1 MNILKLN
8 NKYSAKL
15 ISALCFV
22 FAGILLLGA
31 GTAFAATNGN
41 GFVKCSGAHGG
52 TTFVYS
58 DSVGGTKLAKTSL
71 LQFIYAG
78 ADGVIQPPDA
88 SGNPTGDDQL
98 ISTGTVGTPW
108 STDGEFFYYLDA
120 MTDNA
125 KIYVRAWNAASLS
138 AATKYG
144 DSAVYTI
151 NGGLPKPTP
160 FTWNVTDSSHAGG
173 LATDKNKP
181 GSIPPTP
188 TPLSI
193 SNTSLGG
200 GTVGTAYSQ
209 MLSATG
215 GTAPYTWTISS
226 GSLPAGLT
234 LSTAGLVFGT
244 PTTSQTS
251 NFTVQAADSAAHTA
265 TQPLAITIAVGSS
278 GSTTSVITVS
288 PAASPAGTKIRL
300 TLVSGRSFGASQGNS
315 RLSFSN
321 RTSLANSTDVTT
333 TKWSDTTIE
342 AIVPSLASGL
352 YDVKVLYVQN
362 AGGVLQEYD
371 SNPAGFQISG
381 SFGFGSATIYPSPFN
396 PGVESVTIA
405 IADPGGAAN
414 LGFYVF
420 DRTARLVFKQVL
432 AGVNQT
438 FWNGLDQNGNIV
450 GDGAYLVRIINE
462 DTKALLAKGKL
473 LVIKH

>member
-1 MNILKLN
+1 MNIMKLK
-8 NKYSAKL
+8 NKFPGKL
-15 ISALCFV
+15 ITALWLIGLTGALL
-22 FAGILLLGA
+22 FASRP
-31 GTAFAATNGN
+31 AFAATYGN
-41 GFVKCSGAHGG
+41 GYVKCSGAHGG

-58 DSVGGTKLAKTSL
+58 DSVGGTKLAQTSL
-71 LQFIYAG
+71 IQFLYAG
-78 ADGVIQPPDA
+78 ADGVISPPDA

-98 ISTGTVGTPW
+98 ITTGTVGTPW

-125 KIYVRAWNAASLS
+125 KIYVRVWNAASLS

-181 GSIPPTP
+181 GSIPPAP

-193 SNTSLGG
+193 SNTSLPGG
-200 GTVGTAYSQ
+200 AVGTAYSQ
-209 MLSATG
+209 TLSASG

-226 GSLPAGLT
+226 GSLPVGLT
-234 LSTAGLVFGT
+234 LSAAGIISGT
-244 PTTSQTS
+244 PAATQTANFTSQ
-251 NFTVQAADSAAHTA
+251 VADSALHTA
-265 TQPLAITIAVGSS
+265 TQPLSITVVTTGSAS
-278 GSTTSVITVS
+278 LSVISVS
-288 PAASPAGTKIRL
+288 PAASPTGTKIRL
-300 TLVSGRSFGASQGNS
+300 TLVSGRSFGAAQSNS
-315 RLSFSN
+315 LICFIN
-321 RTSLANSTDVTT
+321 KTTLANFTSVNTV
-333 TKWSDTTIE
+333 KWSDTTIE

-371 SNPAGFQISG
+371 SNPAGFQITG
-381 SFGFGSATIYPSPFN
+381 SFGFGSAATYPSPFN
-396 PGVESVTIA
+396 PGAESVTIA
-405 IADPGGAAN
+405 VADPGGAAN

-438 FWNGLDQNGNIV
+438 SWNGLDQNGNIV
-450 GDGAYLVRIINE
+450 GDGAYLVRIVNE

-473 LVIKH
+473 LAIKH